1 MKISVVIQ
9 TYNSEQFLE
18 RVLNSV
24 KEFDEIVV
32 CDMYSTDRTIEIA
45 RKFDCKIVYHKKTD
59 FCEPARNFAIHSAT
73 YDWVL
78 VVDSDEIV
86 PADLKDYLY
95 TLLRE
100 QRAIGGVWIPR
111 KNYLMGKFIHGD
123 YPDYI
128 LRFFRK
134 QNAFWPPYVHAV
146 PRVEGKVIRVPRNKK
161 ELAFIHLVNNPL
173 ELKLNKLN
181 IYTSK
186 EIPKRTGQN
195 ASHLF
200 VIVTSGNIACEEGQA
215 DTGIKKG
222 LCIDYR
228 NRCDHGD
235 SLVQLL
241 SGNPG
246 VIGSDRNDHIFYI
259 STVSDV
265 YGAGRVQR
273 KASGEERDQ
282 RSDSAGWRVYYGAG
296 IFCGE

>member
-186 EIPKRTGQN
+186 EIPKRTGQKYT
-195 ASHLF
+195 F
-200 VIVTSGNIACEEGQA
+200 
-215 DTGIKKG
+215 
-222 LCIDYR
+222 
-228 NRCDHGD
+228 
-235 SLVQLL
+235 L
-241 SGNPG
+241 S
-246 VIGSDRNDHIFYI
+246 IFYAPAYRFFK
-259 STVSDV
+259 S
-265 YGAGRVQR
+265 Y
-273 KASGEERDQ
+273 
-282 RSDSAGWRVYYGAG
+282 
-296 IFCGE
+296 IFSCRLSCIGNLSQSFIAICIVFLLYLFIFLFCPYNCDFA

>member
-1 MKISVVIQ
+1 MTSGNKNLRLICRAKIKNLLGCTNFIILILTGIEFAGLLHRMIFRYQNKRTFKLEAMKISVVIQ

-111 KNYLMGKFIHGD
+111 KNYLMGKIHTWG
-123 YPDYI
+123 
-128 LRFFRK
+128 
-134 QNAFWPPYVHAV
+134 
-146 PRVEGKVIRVPRNKK
+146 
-161 ELAFIHLVNNPL
+161 
-173 ELKLNKLN
+173 
-181 IYTSK
+181 
-186 EIPKRTGQN
+186 
-195 ASHLF
+195 
-200 VIVTSGNIACEEGQA
+200 
-215 DTGIKKG
+215 
-222 LCIDYR
+222 
-228 NRCDHGD
+228 
-235 SLVQLL
+235 L
-241 SGNPG
+241 SGLYLTFFP
-246 VIGSDRNDHIFYI
+246 
-259 STVSDV
+259 
-265 YGAGRVQR
+265 
-273 KASGEERDQ
+273 
-282 RSDSAGWRVYYGAG
+282 
-296 IFCGE
+296 

>member
-186 EIPKRTGQN
+186 EIPTRTGQKYTFLSIFYAPAYRFFKSYILKGGFRDGKAGVIN
-195 ASHLF
+195 AGMDAFYKF
-200 VIVTSGNIACEEGQA
+200 VTIAKIWENR
-215 DTGIKKG
+215 IKKQD
-222 LCIDYR
+222 I
-228 NRCDHGD
+228 
-235 SLVQLL
+235 SKEL
-241 SGNPG
+241 S
-246 VIGSDRNDHIFYI
+246 
-259 STVSDV
+259 
-265 YGAGRVQR
+265 
-273 KASGEERDQ
+273 E
-282 RSDSAGWRVYYGAG
+282 
-296 IFCGE
+296 

>member
-111 KNYLMGKFIHGD
+111 KNYLMGKFMGI
-123 YPDYI
+123 I
-128 LRFFRK
+128 RIIS
-134 QNAFWPPYVHAV
+134 YVFSV
-146 PRVEGKVIRVPRNKK
+146 
-161 ELAFIHLVNNPL
+161 
-173 ELKLNKLN
+173 
-181 IYTSK
+181 SK
-186 EIPKRTGQN
+186 M
-195 ASHLF
+195 LF
-200 VIVTSGNIACEEGQA
+200 
-215 DTGIKKG
+215 G
-222 LCIDYR
+222 LHMYM
-228 NRCDHGD
+228 
-235 SLVQLL
+235 QF
-241 SGNPG
+241 PG
-246 VIGSDRNDHIFYI
+246 
-259 STVSDV
+259 
-265 YGAGRVQR
+265 
-273 KASGEERDQ
+273 
-282 RSDSAGWRVYYGAG
+282 
-296 IFCGE
+296 

>member
-161 ELAFIHLVNNPL
+161 SWLLFI
-173 ELKLNKLN
+173 
-181 IYTSK
+181 
-186 EIPKRTGQN
+186 
-195 ASHLF
+195 
-200 VIVTSGNIACEEGQA
+200 
-215 DTGIKKG
+215 
-222 LCIDYR
+222 
-228 NRCDHGD
+228 
-235 SLVQLL
+235 
-241 SGNPG
+241 
-246 VIGSDRNDHIFYI
+246 
-259 STVSDV
+259 
-265 YGAGRVQR
+265 
-273 KASGEERDQ
+273 
-282 RSDSAGWRVYYGAG
+282 
-296 IFCGE
+296 

>member
-59 FCEPARNFAIHSAT
+59 FCEPARNFA
-73 YDWVL
+73 
-78 VVDSDEIV
+78 
-86 PADLKDYLY
+86 
-95 TLLRE
+95 
-100 QRAIGGVWIPR
+100 
-111 KNYLMGKFIHGD
+111 MGKFIHGD

-186 EIPKRTGQN
+186 EIPKRTGQKYT
-195 ASHLF
+195 F
-200 VIVTSGNIACEEGQA
+200 
-215 DTGIKKG
+215 
-222 LCIDYR
+222 
-228 NRCDHGD
+228 
-235 SLVQLL
+235 LL
-241 SGNPG
+241 SL
-246 VIGSDRNDHIFYI
+246 IHI
-259 STVSDV
+259 
-265 YGAGRVQR
+265 
-273 KASGEERDQ
+273 
-282 RSDSAGWRVYYGAG
+282 
-296 IFCGE
+296 

>member
-45 RKFDCKIVYHKKTD
+45 RKFDCKIVYHKKT
-59 FCEPARNFAIHSAT
+59 
-73 YDWVL
+73 
-78 VVDSDEIV
+78 
-86 PADLKDYLY
+86 DYLY

-146 PRVEGKVIRVPRNKK
+146 PRVEGKVVRVPRNKK

-186 EIPKRTGQN
+186 EIPKRTGQKYTFLSIFY
-195 ASHLF
+195 APAYRFFKSYILKGGFRDGKAGVIHAGMDAFYKF
-200 VIVTSGNIACEEGQA
+200 VTIAKIWENR
-215 DTGIKKG
+215 IKKQD
-222 LCIDYR
+222 I
-228 NRCDHGD
+228 
-235 SLVQLL
+235 SKEL
-241 SGNPG
+241 S
-246 VIGSDRNDHIFYI
+246 
-259 STVSDV
+259 
-265 YGAGRVQR
+265 
-273 KASGEERDQ
+273 E
-282 RSDSAGWRVYYGAG
+282 
-296 IFCGE
+296 

>member
-111 KNYLMGKFIHGD
+111 KKLFDGKIHTWG
-123 YPDYI
+123 
-128 LRFFRK
+128 
-134 QNAFWPPYVHAV
+134 
-146 PRVEGKVIRVPRNKK
+146 
-161 ELAFIHLVNNPL
+161 
-173 ELKLNKLN
+173 
-181 IYTSK
+181 
-186 EIPKRTGQN
+186 
-195 ASHLF
+195 
-200 VIVTSGNIACEEGQA
+200 
-215 DTGIKKG
+215 
-222 LCIDYR
+222 
-228 NRCDHGD
+228 
-235 SLVQLL
+235 L
-241 SGNPG
+241 SGLYLTFFP
-246 VIGSDRNDHIFYI
+246 
-259 STVSDV
+259 
-265 YGAGRVQR
+265 
-273 KASGEERDQ
+273 
-282 RSDSAGWRVYYGAG
+282 
-296 IFCGE
+296 

>member
-100 QRAIGGVWIPR
+100 QRARWSLDPTEE
-111 KNYLMGKFIHGD
+111 LFDGKIHTWG
-123 YPDYI
+123 
-128 LRFFRK
+128 
-134 QNAFWPPYVHAV
+134 
-146 PRVEGKVIRVPRNKK
+146 
-161 ELAFIHLVNNPL
+161 
-173 ELKLNKLN
+173 
-181 IYTSK
+181 
-186 EIPKRTGQN
+186 
-195 ASHLF
+195 
-200 VIVTSGNIACEEGQA
+200 
-215 DTGIKKG
+215 
-222 LCIDYR
+222 
-228 NRCDHGD
+228 
-235 SLVQLL
+235 L
-241 SGNPG
+241 SGLYLTFFP
-246 VIGSDRNDHIFYI
+246 
-259 STVSDV
+259 
-265 YGAGRVQR
+265 
-273 KASGEERDQ
+273 
-282 RSDSAGWRVYYGAG
+282 
-296 IFCGE
+296 